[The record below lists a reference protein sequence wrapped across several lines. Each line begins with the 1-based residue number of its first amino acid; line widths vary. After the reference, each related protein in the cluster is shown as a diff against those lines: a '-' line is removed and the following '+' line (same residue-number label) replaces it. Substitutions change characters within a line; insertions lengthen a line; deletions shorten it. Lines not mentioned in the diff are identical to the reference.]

1 MREYEYGD
9 ELNFA
14 LNTKNQLLLI
24 HAIILGWGKKIK
36 LTCAK
41 WFYWCLRLHGLY
53 FKWDFSFSKV
63 M

>member
-1 MREYEYGD
+1 MREYECGD

-24 HAIILGWGKKIK
+24 HAIILGWGKIK

-41 WFYWCLRLHGLY
+41 WFYWCLRLHGLH
-53 FKWDFSFSKV
+53 FKWDFLFLR
-63 M
+63 

>member
-24 HAIILGWGKKIK
+24 HAIILGWGKIK

-41 WFYWCLRLHGLY
+41 WFFLVFEAAWLALQVG
-53 FKWDFSFSKV
+53 FSFSKV